1 MRKDWRRLFAG
12 AAFAAALAV
21 GAGTPL
27 PAAAAAS
34 AAAATKTGAA
44 GQAPAAPVFV
54 ARPSF
59 AAELPAAV
67 NERAAAEVCFIVAD
81 PLSEPIVA
89 EETPPESVP
98 VLGAAEASE
107 EQMAAFVR
115 RRNPQPKLACS
126 VEEIVRLYYEEAG
139 AEGVR
144 ADIALCQALKETG
157 FFAYGGDVLPG
168 QNNYCGLG
176 ATGNKVKGA
185 HFPTPRE
192 GVRAHIQHLMA
203 YATTRR
209 PAAPLVDPRYD
220 LVRIY
225 RPDIYGKIV
234 HWTGLNGVWA
244 VPGTSYGQDILLL
257 FREATSPDA
266 SDASLAFAEKKLRA
280 RADAAAYVYRA
291 IVLGKRGEH
300 EKAAADLDKALAL
313 SPKNAAALYDR
324 ALLFAAQGDEERA
337 QHDLEALVKAHP
349 DFAYGWYNLGVQNLR
364 AGRNAAAVRDFE
376 RVLALVPQSANAQS
390 NIGVALVREKRYEE
404 AWRAFAQAAEI
415 NTTNPTVLMNQV
427 VFAACLQE
435 QARRLGSTD
444 KMRSPRFAQMR
455 CIYRGQRQPI
465 MRRAS
470 HLHSWDV
477 FAYEPLPN
485 RLRPSDLALGRLS
498 KETNRRRSGATSRIC
513 RRREDSADV

>member
-27 PAAAAAS
+27 PAAAASS

-44 GQAPAAPVFV
+44 GQTPAAPVFV

-67 NERAAAEVCFIVAD
+67 NERAAAEVRFVVAD

-176 ATGNKVKGA
+176 ATGNKAKGA

-225 RPDIYGKIV
+225 RPDIYGKIA

-313 SPKNAAALYDR
+313 SPKNAAALSSSRRR
-324 ALLFAAQGDEERA
+324 ATRSVRSTTSKLSSRRIPTSPTAGTTSACRTSR
-337 QHDLEALVKAHP
+337 
-349 DFAYGWYNLGVQNLR
+349 R
-364 AGRNAAAVRDFE
+364 AGT
-376 RVLALVPQSANAQS
+376 P
-390 NIGVALVREKRYEE
+390 
-404 AWRAFAQAAEI
+404 
-415 NTTNPTVLMNQV
+415 P
-427 VFAACLQE
+427 
-435 QARRLGSTD
+435 
-444 KMRSPRFAQMR
+444 
-455 CIYRGQRQPI
+455 
-465 MRRAS
+465 
-470 HLHSWDV
+470 
-477 FAYEPLPN
+477 
-485 RLRPSDLALGRLS
+485 PS
-498 KETNRRRSGATSRIC
+498 ATSSASSPSCRSRRTPRATSASPSCAKRGTRKRGEPSRKPLRSTRRI
-513 RRREDSADV
+513 RRC

>member
-1 MRKDWRRLFAG
+1 MRKDWRWLFAG
-12 AAFAAALAV
+12 AAFAFALAV

-44 GQAPAAPVFV
+44 GQMPAAPVFV
-54 ARPSF
+54 VRPSF

-67 NERAAAEVCFIVAD
+67 NERAAAEVRFIVAD

-225 RPDIYGKIV
+225 RPDIYGKIA

-324 ALLFAAQGDEERA
+324 ALL
-337 QHDLEALVKAHP
+337 KAHP

-404 AWRAFAQAAEI
+404 AWRAFARAAAI
-415 NTTNPTVLMNQV
+415 NTTNPTVLMNQI

-435 QARRLGSTD
+435 QASESA
-444 KMRSPRFAQMR
+444 MR
-455 CIYRGQRQPI
+455 
-465 MRRAS
+465 
-470 HLHSWDV
+470 H
-477 FAYEPLPN
+477 
-485 RLRPSDLALGRLS
+485 
-498 KETNRRRSGATSRIC
+498 GA
-513 RRREDSADV
+513 